1 MMRRK
6 TTTMR
11 MMTMVSPGK
20 EKRRHQETSV
30 GIFRSSDNR
39 FLFLVIV
46 IVGICSC
53 CWDPDNN
60 NNTNFVRVCSAFT
73 TTTTTMTQHQHQLA
87 ILFPGTVAPSISR
100 STHRQPVLPSTCYRK
115 TRYDPYSLA
124 RLAASSRNDNDND
137 EEEFERSNTTA
148 ANILPAEKKKKKKKD
163 TNEKTE
169 ATATSLFSAVAE
181 SPLLTSALL
190 ALSSSE
196 IDSNSNNNNN
206 NMDTNSIWM
215 TDLRREFDRIDTA
228 RKGSINREDLRK
240 RLLVV
245 PMSII
250 DPLFAYV
257 DTNNDGCID
266 FEEYITIRSGGD
278 GTATTRSSSSRT
290 GSTNKNA
297 SGSGGS
303 RTSIRTKLFDVLNL
317 PIVEV
322 SNVSA
327 VLLCSFL
334 VAVSTVQTLPFIPV
348 PDTSIAQSLF
358 TDVMNIPLISSSTGT
373 GSMVGGVGESTISYK
388 VDALV
393 LINAVLGYFN
403 VLFAFDFILRWYAT
417 ANFNISYLK
426 KPLVIVDVLVVLIPL
441 SLQQLFPFVTIW
453 NSPGKFSSPN
463 VSSVYYPVKPCQ
475 SS

>member
-1 MMRRK
+1 
-6 TTTMR
+6 
-11 MMTMVSPGK
+11 
-20 EKRRHQETSV
+20 
-30 GIFRSSDNR
+30 
-39 FLFLVIV
+39 
-46 IVGICSC
+46 
-53 CWDPDNN
+53 
-60 NNTNFVRVCSAFT
+60 
-73 TTTTTMTQHQHQLA
+73 
-87 ILFPGTVAPSISR
+87 
-100 STHRQPVLPSTCYRK
+100 
-115 TRYDPYSLA
+115 
-124 RLAASSRNDNDND
+124 
-137 EEEFERSNTTA
+137 
-148 ANILPAEKKKKKKKD
+148 
-163 TNEKTE
+163 
-169 ATATSLFSAVAE
+169 
-181 SPLLTSALL
+181 
-190 ALSSSE
+190 
-196 IDSNSNNNNN
+196 
-206 NMDTNSIWM
+206 MDTNSIWM

-373 GSMVGGVGESTISYK
+373 GSMVGGVGESIISYK